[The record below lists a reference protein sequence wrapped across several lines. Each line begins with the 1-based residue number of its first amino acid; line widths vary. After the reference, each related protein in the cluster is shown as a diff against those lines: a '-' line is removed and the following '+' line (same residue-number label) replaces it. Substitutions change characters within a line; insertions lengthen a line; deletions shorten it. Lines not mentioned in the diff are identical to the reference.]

1 MIKPSQAT
9 TTQTDRPQAGK
20 EPHMKQYKQKD
31 LKALVSSG
39 AAIDITTADEDL
51 IPKHFDRI
59 GYSHGVNGMNG
70 GLIQDR
76 DSGLLYA
83 VTARSSN
90 LFRIM

>member
-1 MIKPSQAT
+1 
-9 TTQTDRPQAGK
+9 
-20 EPHMKQYKQKD
+20 MKQYKQKD
-31 LKALVSSG
+31 IKALVISG
-39 AAIDITTADEDL
+39 AAIDITSADEAL

-59 GYSHGVNGMNG
+59 GYSHGINGMNG

>member
-1 MIKPSQAT
+1 
-9 TTQTDRPQAGK
+9 
-20 EPHMKQYKQKD
+20 MKQYKQKD

-39 AAIDITTADEDL
+39 AAIDITTADEDR

-59 GYSHGVNGMNG
+59 GYSLGVNGMNG

>member
-1 MIKPSQAT
+1 
-9 TTQTDRPQAGK
+9 
-20 EPHMKQYKQKD
+20 MKQYKQKD

-39 AAIDITTADEDL
+39 AAIDITTADEDR

-59 GYSHGVNGMNG
+59 GYSLGVNGMNG

-83 VTARSSN
+83 VSARSSN

>member
-1 MIKPSQAT
+1 
-9 TTQTDRPQAGK
+9 
-20 EPHMKQYKQKD
+20 MKQYKQKD
-31 LKALVSSG
+31 LKALVSGG

-59 GYSHGVNGMNG
+59 GYSHGINGMNG